1 MTTTGEGIFTPG
13 LGLVVYVETDKDGE
27 VPGGTEYIGTTST
40 GSVANADGTSTA
52 SAVGATVTV
61 KQGVGNADGISTA
74 TAVSASTNQANADGT
89 STATAIGQ
97 VPRQAVGAANGQ
109 ATANGT
115 DAAAHPVTGNANGQ
129 ASVSAVS
136 IRGGYGAAA
145 LMVGV

>member
-52 SAVGATVTV
+52 SAVY
-61 KQGVGNADGISTA
+61 
-74 TAVSASTNQANADGT
+74 ASTNQANADGT

-109 ATANGT
+109 ATAAGT

-129 ASVSAVS
+129 ASASAVS